1 MAVWQEMIK
10 IYDDNTMA
18 RMSYMNIVDN
28 ILGNIYCE
36 TEIERGKEETKIMS
50 LYDIA
55 LASCLQPRNIVPAE
69 TDTSSVVVLSS

>member
-1 MAVWQEMIK
+1 MIK

-18 RMSYMNIVDN
+18 RMRYMNIVDD

-36 TEIERGKEETKIMS
+36 TEIERGKVETNIMS

-55 LASCLQPRNIVPAE
+55 LVSCLQPRNIVPAE
-69 TDTSSVVVLSS
+69 KKTFLLLF